1 MWPVGK
7 IGTRLVEI
15 DSKWQGKFLL
25 VITGI
30 FIEEVFDGL
39 RSVNDLQ
46 KKDSQITKLLRTTR
60 MRTSAP
66 MRMILKSGK
75 NFPNLGKMN

>member
-7 IGTRLVEI
+7 IGTRLVGI

-30 FIEEVFDGL
+30 FIEEVFDGFTFSEWPAEK
-39 RSVNDLQ
+39 RFSNY
-46 KKDSQITKLLRTTR
+46 
-60 MRTSAP
+60 
-66 MRMILKSGK
+66 
-75 NFPNLGKMN
+75 